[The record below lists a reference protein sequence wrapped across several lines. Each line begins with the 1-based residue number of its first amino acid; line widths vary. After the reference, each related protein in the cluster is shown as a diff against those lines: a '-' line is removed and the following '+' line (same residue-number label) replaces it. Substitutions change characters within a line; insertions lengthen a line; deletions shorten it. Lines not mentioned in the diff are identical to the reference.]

1 MVLGVQGCSET
12 RWMGRWAA
20 QVALARAQAFFCF
33 FLKSQSVVGLIF
45 RFVMRGGFTFLIVSN
60 WILHAKEEKNKTRE
74 QDRWYVVDDL
84 MIVSEWLEI

>member
-33 FLKSQSVVGLIF
+33 FFWVAVSR
-45 RFVMRGGFTFLIVSN
+45 RFDFQICDAWRFYISTCF
-60 WILHAKEEKNKTRE
+60 
-74 QDRWYVVDDL
+74 
-84 MIVSEWLEI
+84 

>member
-20 QVALARAQAFFCF
+20 QVALARAQAFFFCF
-33 FLKSQSVVGLIF
+33 LGQSVVGLIF

-60 WILHAKEEKNKTRE
+60 WILHAKEEEEKKTRE

>member
-1 MVLGVQGCSET
+1 
-12 RWMGRWAA
+12 
-20 QVALARAQAFFCF
+20 
-33 FLKSQSVVGLIF
+33 
-45 RFVMRGGFTFLIVSN
+45 MRGGFTFLIVSN

>member
-20 QVALARAQAFFCF
+20 QVALARAQALFFCF
-33 FLKSQSVVGLIF
+33 FLGQSVVGLIF

-60 WILHAKEEKNKTRE
+60 WILHAKEEKKKRE
-74 QDRWYVVDDL
+74 SR
-84 MIVSEWLEI
+84 IVGT